1 MEKKRKFNVNKSN
14 ASKKKYKYVSRKK
27 VLTAEEKEKKRKQ
40 QILKNRQLSKN
51 SRQRKEQRFTILEK
65 EVNRIQADVKIIKHI
80 GTSMET
86 NDCSLVFKTLL
97 KSDEFWNR
105 KDIYNN
111 NNALPSRRL
120 YDHKKGIEY
129 LRFLPSKIL
138 ENRDGTRKRPF
149 VNPVTC
155 LYQNM
160 QREIWRKKVI
170 NDVGNTVHVL
180 IHAKFLV
187 E

>member
-1 MEKKRKFNVNKSN
+1 MEKKRKLSNKSN

-27 VLTAEEKEKKRKQ
+27 VLTAEEKEKKRKE

-51 SRQRKEQRFTILEK
+51 SRQRKEQRFKILEK
-65 EVNRIQADVKIIKHI
+65 ELNRIQADVKIIKHI
-80 GTSMET
+80 GTSLET
-86 NDCSLVFKTLL
+86 NDCSVVFKTLL

-111 NNALPSRRL
+111 NNTLPSRRL
-120 YDHKKGIEY
+120 YDHTKNVEY

-160 QREIWRKKVI
+160 QREIWRKNVI
-170 NDVGNTVHVL
+170 NGVGNNAQTP
-180 IHAKFLV
+180 
-187 E
+187 